1 MKNPLRRSENPKGPG
16 PGEMTLLGHL
26 QELRTRLMKI
36 AIAIVIGAIAVW
48 IFYDP
53 ILGFL
58 SAPYCDLREELNQEC
73 TFLATDPLQPF
84 NVKLQLSGYGGIIMA
99 LPIILYQLGRFILPG
114 LYKEEKRALAPY
126 LVVSTMLLAAG
137 MVLAYWFLPRA
148 LSVLINDL
156 GGDRFEAN
164 FEATGYL
171 SFLTKMILA
180 FGIAFQLPV
189 VLVFL
194 QLVGLV
200 QPETLRSNRRVAIIF
215 VVVLAAI
222 ITPTGDPFTLGVL
235 AVPMYLFY
243 ELSILIGS
251 SRKKKKKDTY
261 TGPTS

>member
-1 MKNPLRRSENPKGPG
+1 MKNPLKRPGRPDKPNPE
-16 PGEMTLLGHL
+16 EMTLLGHL
-26 QELRTRLMKI
+26 QELRSRLMKMAV
-36 AIAIVIGAIAVW
+36 AIFIGAIAVW
-48 IFYDP
+48 VFYDP
-53 ILGFL
+53 ILSFL
-58 SAPYCDLREELNQEC
+58 SEPYCQLRADVGEQC

-84 NVKLQLSGYGGIIMA
+84 NVKLQLSGYGGIILA
-99 LPIILYQLGRFILPG
+99 LPVILYQFGRFVLPG
-114 LYKEEKRALAPY
+114 LYKHEKRALAPY
-126 LVVSTMLLAAG
+126 LVVATILLGAG

-148 LSVLINDL
+148 LQVLVNDL
-156 GGDRFEAN
+156 GGDRFEA
-164 FEATGYL
+164 FFTADQYL

-200 QPETLRSNRRVAIIF
+200 QPDTLKNNRRVAVIF

-243 ELSILIGS
+243 ELAILIGS
-251 SRKKKKKDTY
+251 RRRKRDPY
-261 TGPTS
+261 AQAVS

>member
-1 MKNPLRRSENPKGPG
+1 MRSLMKNPLKRNPRGPG

-36 AIAIVIGAIAVW
+36 AVAVFIGAIAVW
-48 IFYDP
+48 VFYDP
-53 ILGFL
+53 ILAFL
-58 SAPYCDLREELNQEC
+58 SAPYCDLRSELQQSC

-84 NVKLQLSGYGGIIMA
+84 NVKLQLSGYGGIILA
-99 LPIILYQLGRFILPG
+99 LPIILFQLGRFVLPG
-114 LYKEEKRALAPY
+114 LYKHEKRALAPY
-126 LVVSTMLLAAG
+126 LVVSTILLAGG

-148 LSVLINDL
+148 LSVLVNDL

-200 QPETLRSNRRVAIIF
+200 QPDTLKNNRRVAIIF

-251 SRKKKKKDTY
+251 RRKKKDPYAESTA
-261 TGPTS
+261 

>member
-16 PGEMTLLGHL
+16 PSEMTLMGHL

-36 AIAIVIGAIAVW
+36 AIAIFIGAIAVW
-48 IFYDP
+48 IFYGP
-53 ILGFL
+53 VLEFL
-58 SAPYCDLREELNQEC
+58 SAPYCDLREDVGQDC

-84 NVKLQLSGYGGIIMA
+84 NVKLQLSGYGGIILA
-99 LPIILYQLGRFILPG
+99 LPVILFQLGRFILPG
-114 LYKEEKRALAPY
+114 LYKHEKRALAPY
-126 LVVSTMLLAAG
+126 LVVATFLLAVG
-137 MVLAYWFLPRA
+137 MTLAYWFLPRA
-148 LSVLINDL
+148 LQVLVLDL
-156 GGDRFEAN
+156 GGDRFEA
-164 FEATGYL
+164 FFTADQYL

-189 VLVFL
+189 ILVFL

-200 QPETLRSNRRVAIIF
+200 QTQTLKSNRRVALIF

-251 SRKKKKKDTY
+251 RRKKKDPYARPVT
-261 TGPTS
+261 